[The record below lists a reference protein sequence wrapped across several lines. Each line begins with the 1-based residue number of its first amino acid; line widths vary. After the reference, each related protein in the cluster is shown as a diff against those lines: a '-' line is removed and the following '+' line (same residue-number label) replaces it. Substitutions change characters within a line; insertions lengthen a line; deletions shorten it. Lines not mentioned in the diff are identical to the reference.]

1 MRKLIQLMTLSLVAT
16 LPLAATALAQT
27 PTSTPTTTAAA
38 PAQDDPDAKA
48 ALYNKV
54 RENIKTNQPVA
65 YEAAKEYIQKYP
77 NDTDQIA
84 TYLRGFITKYEAG
97 VRDQNCGKFITEKK
111 WSEAFA
117 LCKQIANDK
126 PDSLAYNLNTS
137 WAGFQLALS
146 GNNASN
152 TEATSFSQ
160 KTIQLI
166 ESGKTLEEGKP
177 YPDKDKQESLGW
189 LNYSL
194 GLYQMKN
201 NQPNEAAASFIKAAG
216 YESSAKNNP
225 ITYSQ
230 LANVYEG
237 EYGRLQEEYDKKF
250 KGQPET
256 DESKSALT
264 QVKNFLEPMID
275 AYARAVA
282 YSGDNPSYQPIKA
295 AARQR
300 LEELYKFARGS
311 ADGMDALIA
320 SVKTKPLPPQPSA
333 PVMPA
338 APATTTGTTMTD
350 NGGASGTKASAMTP
364 ATTST
369 TTPTTTPSTTK
380 PNTTTNPTPST
391 TTAKPATNGKPMSKA
406 QAKTTT
412 RKTGRK

>member
-1 MRKLIQLMTLSLVAT
+1 MRKLIQIITLGLMAT

-27 PTSTPTTTAAA
+27 PTSTPETTTAATT
-38 PAQDDPDAKA
+38 QDDPDAKA

-97 VRDQNCGKFITEKK
+97 TRDLNCGKFIADKK
-111 WSEAFA
+111 WSDAFS
-117 LCKQIANDK
+117 LCKQIATDK
-126 PDSLAYNLNTS
+126 PDSLAANLNTS

-152 TEATSFSQ
+152 TEATNFSR

-166 ESGKTLEEGKP
+166 ESGKSLEEGKP
-177 YPDKDKQESLGW
+177 YPDKDKNESLGW

-194 GLYQMKN
+194 GLYQVRA
-201 NQPNEAAASFIKAAG
+201 NQANDAAASFIKAAS

-225 ITYSQ
+225 FLYSL

-250 KGQPET
+250 KGQPES
-256 DESKSALT
+256 DESKAALL

-275 AYARAVA
+275 AYARAIA
-282 YSGDNPSYQPIKA
+282 YSGETPSYQQIKTA
-295 AARQR
+295 SRQR

-338 APATTTGTTMTD
+338 APATTTGATMTD
-350 NGGASGTKASAMTP
+350 NGSASGTKASAMTP
-364 ATTST
+364 ATSA
-369 TTPTTTPSTTK
+369 PTAT
-380 PNTTTNPTPST
+380 PNTTTNPTPAT
-391 TTAKPATNGKPMSKA
+391 TT
-406 QAKTTT
+406 
-412 RKTGRK
+412 

>member
-1 MRKLIQLMTLSLVAT
+1 MRKLIQIMTLGLLAT

-27 PTSTPTTTAAA
+27 PAASPAATTAA

-84 TYLRGFITKYEAG
+84 TYLRSFISKYEVG

-126 PDSLAYNLNTS
+126 PDSLAANLNTS

-152 TEATSFSQ
+152 TEATNYSQ

-166 ESGKTLEEGKP
+166 DSGKTLEEGKP

-194 GLYQMKN
+194 GLYRVRN
-201 NQPNEAAASFIKAAG
+201 NQPNEAAAAFIKSAS
-216 YESSAKNNP
+216 YEGSAKNNP
-225 ITYSQ
+225 FLYSL

-250 KGQPET
+250 KGQPESE
-256 DESKSALT
+256 ESKAALL

-275 AYARAVA
+275 AYARAIA
-282 YSGDNPSYQPIKA
+282 YSGETPSYAQIKTA
-295 AARQR
+295 SRQR

-333 PVMPA
+333 PVMPE
-338 APATTTGTTMTD
+338 APATTTSATD
-350 NGGASGTKASAMTP
+350 NGSASGTKASAMTP
-364 ATTST
+364 ATTAPT
-369 TTPTTTPSTTK
+369 TTTTPSTTK
-380 PNTTTNPTPST
+380 PNATATPAPST
-391 TTAKPATNGKPMSKA
+391 TTKPATPATNGKPMSKA
-406 QAKTTT
+406 QAKTT
-412 RKTGRK
+412 RKAGRK